1 MESSGGMSK
10 KKKLRLPSGFEYGVK
25 RCLVFQAGDEL
36 VVCRF
41 FFFFNEENKAK
52 AIMNPRKNKVLQETT
67 LHTSTVIILVI

>member
-1 MESSGGMSK
+1 MECLKK

-36 VVCRF
+36 VVCR

>member
-41 FFFFNEENKAK
+41 FFFLMKK
-52 AIMNPRKNKVLQETT
+52 TKLRQL
-67 LHTSTVIILVI
+67 